1 MMMTAPDETANAPQT
16 PVAAAPA
23 TRVPASRAAQP
34 VLEKLFE
41 LYPHLFGAEFW
52 PLKLGIFQELLALHP
67 DQFERASLKLALG
80 VHTRST
86 RYLQCVAAGK
96 PRHDLQGVAVG
107 PVAPEHVYLSV
118 VELYR
123 RRQART
129 QEDLR
134 PKLHRQLAAA
144 LEASGLSNADYLALV
159 QTHDAQADD
168 ALQAVL
174 QEVLADRASRL
185 AKQAALLQAF
195 DASGKTPE
203 EFADMYGLA
212 VAEVAKMLASRKI

>member
-1 MMMTAPDETANAPQT
+1 
-16 PVAAAPA
+16 
-23 TRVPASRAAQP
+23 
-34 VLEKLFE
+34 
-41 LYPHLFGAEFW
+41 
-52 PLKLGIFQELLALHP
+52 
-67 DQFERASLKLALG
+67 
-80 VHTRST
+80 
-86 RYLQCVAAGK
+86 
-96 PRHDLQGVAVG
+96 
-107 PVAPEHVYLSV
+107 VAPEHVYLSI

-134 PKLHRQLAAA
+134 PKLRRQLAAA
-144 LEASGLSNADYLALV
+144 LEASNLSNADYLALV

-174 QEVLADRASRL
+174 QDVLADRASRL

-212 VAEVAKMLASRKI
+212 VAEVAKMLASRDI